1 MKIKRCIFLKEHKI
15 NVYLVHTL
23 TSSVDHLVISTTFA
37 EEGKTV
43 YVIYK
48 EQGYSLIIGM

>member
-1 MKIKRCIFLKEHKI
+1 MKIKRYIFLKEHKI

-37 EEGKTV
+37 EEVKTV
-43 YVIYK
+43 YTN
-48 EQGYSLIIGM
+48 L